1 MQGMGHPHGKGI
13 DYNKNPF
20 IVIWEVTRACEL
32 KCVHCRADAQV
43 NPDPRELTYQE
54 GLKLIDEIY
63 EMDNPMLVFTGGDCM
78 LREDLFDLA
87 DYAVKK
93 GMRVS
98 MTPSA
103 TSKCDKRENAAS
115 KGSRSITDGA
125 LVWMHQL
132 QKFMIHF
139 AELLDHLILRLKK

>member
-1 MQGMGHPHGKGI
+1 MPRAGHPHGKVI
-13 DYNKNPF
+13 DYHINPF

-32 KCVHCRADAQV
+32 KCVHCRADAQLM
-43 NPDPRELTYQE
+43 PDPCELSHEE

-78 LREDLFDLA
+78 LREDLFELA

-98 MTPSA
+98 MTPSV
-103 TSKCDKRENAAS
+103 TSNVTK
-115 KGSRSITDGA
+115 
-125 LVWMHQL
+125 
-132 QKFMIHF
+132 
-139 AELLDHLILRLKK
+139 

>member
-1 MQGMGHPHGKGI
+1 MVCKEWVIHMEKESI
-13 DYNKNPF
+13 INKNPF

-32 KCVHCRADAQV
+32 KCVHCRADAQL

-103 TSKCDKRENAAS
+103 TSKCDKRENAAC
-115 KGSRSITDGA
+115 KRSRTFTMGI
-125 LVWMHQL
+125 
-132 QKFMIHF
+132 
-139 AELLDHLILRLKK
+139 